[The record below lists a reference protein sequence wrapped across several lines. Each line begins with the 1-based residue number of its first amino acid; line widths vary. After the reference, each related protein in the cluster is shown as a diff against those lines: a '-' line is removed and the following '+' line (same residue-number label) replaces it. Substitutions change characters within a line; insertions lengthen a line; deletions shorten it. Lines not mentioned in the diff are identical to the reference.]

1 MKRYLALFL
10 SLVMILCALPLAI
23 AEDIDNPYEDDGVVI
38 YRDADGNVIDLGGM
52 EITVCDWWS
61 SDWHDDE
68 PTKRLP
74 MQLRR
79 LRSSKA

>member
-23 AEDIDNPYEDDGVVI
+23 AEDVENPYEDDGIVI

-52 EITVCDWWS
+52 EDHQSQMVISMPPRSMT
-61 SDWHDDE
+61 
-68 PTKRLP
+68 LP
-74 MQLRR
+74 SASR
-79 LRSSKA
+79 